1 MSQHGPDKGLAQN
14 RWQEFTLINDDQ
26 SIAAYMRYQAWVS
39 YQKTI
44 TYFCFK
50 SMGPNN
56 ADASSPLCYDP
67 DMRSHCVYVRC
78 VMFVLICLAP
88 VT

>member
-44 TYFCFK
+44 T
-50 SMGPNN
+50 
-56 ADASSPLCYDP
+56 
-67 DMRSHCVYVRC
+67 
-78 VMFVLICLAP
+78 
-88 VT
+88 